1 MPAERDMKILV
12 VDDFAATRKIL
23 INTLAQLGYNNTDE
37 ADDGYSALVKLK
49 SAIFDFVVLEWNM
62 SKMSGMELL
71 EQIRAVPNLKQI
83 PVLMVTEDVLQE
95 NIVAAVKAGLNA
107 YVIKPVEVN
116 NFAKIIEKIFSQL
129 KIILSKKGSIFFEID
144 PNKAGKI
151 KKILETEGFKQI
163 TFLKDLLNKKRA
175 VFAK

>member
-1 MPAERDMKILV
+1 MPAERDLKILV
-12 VDDFAATRKIL
+12 VDDFAATRNIL

-71 EQIRAVPNLKQI
+71 QQIRAIPNLKNI
-83 PVLMVTEDVLQE
+83 PVLMVTEDGLQE

-107 YVIKPVEVN
+107 SVIKPVEVN
-116 NFAKIIEKIFSQL
+116 KFEKIFE
-129 KIILSKKGSIFFEID
+129 KIFE
-144 PNKAGKI
+144 
-151 KKILETEGFKQI
+151 
-163 TFLKDLLNKKRA
+163 
-175 VFAK
+175 

>member
-1 MPAERDMKILV
+1 MLAERDLKVLV

-83 PVLMVTEDVLQE
+83 PVLMVTEDGLQGS
-95 NIVAAVKAGLNA
+95 IVAAVKVGLNSHI
-107 YVIKPVEVN
+107 IKPVDVN
-116 NFAKIIEKIFSQL
+116 IFAEKMENEL
-129 KIILSKKGSIFFEID
+129 
-144 PNKAGKI
+144 
-151 KKILETEGFKQI
+151 
-163 TFLKDLLNKKRA
+163 
-175 VFAK
+175 

>member
-1 MPAERDMKILV
+1 MLAKRDLKVLV

-23 INTLAQLGYNNTDE
+23 INTLAQLGYINTDE
-37 ADDGYSALVKLK
+37 AEDGYSALVKLK
-49 SAIFDFVVLEWNM
+49 SSIFDFVVLEWNM

-116 NFAKIIEKIFSQL
+116 NFAKKIEKIF
-129 KIILSKKGSIFFEID
+129 E
-144 PNKAGKI
+144 
-151 KKILETEGFKQI
+151 
-163 TFLKDLLNKKRA
+163 
-175 VFAK
+175 

>member
-1 MPAERDMKILV
+1 MQAERDMKILV
-12 VDDFAATRKIL
+12 VDDFAATRKII

-107 YVIKPVEVN
+107 YVIKPVEIN
-116 NFAKIIEKIFSQL
+116 NFAKKIEKIFEL
-129 KIILSKKGSIFFEID
+129 KSIILLVS
-144 PNKAGKI
+144 
-151 KKILETEGFKQI
+151 QI
-163 TFLKDLLNKKRA
+163 PMHNHE
-175 VFAK
+175 VFGEVS